1 MVLSILEL
9 AYGLHRYLM
18 IKINVM
24 IKINCYV
31 LTFIITT
38 VVIFFRTQKTI
49 ENLWQHLCQL
59 FPNRC
64 NMPNTKKI
72 SIGEELYFSI
82 IITIFRLGH

>member
-18 IKINVM
+18 IKIN
-24 IKINCYV
+24 CYV
-31 LTFIITT
+31 TT